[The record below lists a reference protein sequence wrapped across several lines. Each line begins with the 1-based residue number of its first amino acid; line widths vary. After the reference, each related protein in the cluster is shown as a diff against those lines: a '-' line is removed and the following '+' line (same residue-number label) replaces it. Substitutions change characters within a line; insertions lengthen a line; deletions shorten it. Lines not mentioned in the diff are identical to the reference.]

1 VFRTVPED
9 RLHHLI
15 RQACQLH
22 RDEESVYRH
31 IQREFGSIKPMMADL
46 THALPSLVKQKQEM
60 TRQTL
65 RVIGERRQFT
75 GYAEIGSKGRYWRGL
90 AGALKFKGPTWFIDE
105 RPQTFSPPDIMERG
119 QIARLDKQLPLDDYA
134 PLPEAIADQSL
145 DFVGC
150 YVGLHH
156 MTVERLTGFL
166 ASIRR
171 VLRPGGV
178 FIVREHDVHD
188 ERLRALVSLAHT
200 VFNAGL
206 AETWETNAAELR
218 FFEPIATWVKRLDE
232 AGFDDSAQRV
242 LQDND
247 PTDNTLLCFV
257 RRADGVVTSRAA
269 TKAVSA

>member
-1 VFRTVPED
+1 VPED

-31 IQREFGSIKPMMADL
+31 VQREFGTVKPLLADL
-46 THALPSLVKQKQEM
+46 THALPSLIRQKQEM

-65 RVIGERRQFT
+65 QLLGQRRQFT
-75 GYAEIGSKGRYWRGL
+75 GYAEIGSKGRYYRGL
-90 AGALKFKGPTWFIDE
+90 AAALQFKGPTYFIDE
-105 RPQTFSPPDIMERG
+105 RPQSFSPPDILERG
-119 QIARLDKQLPLDDYA
+119 QIGKLGTQLPLDDYA
-134 PLPEAIADQSL
+134 PLPEVIADQSL

-156 MTVERLTGFL
+156 MALDKLGPFL
-166 ASIRR
+166 ASVRR

-178 FIVREHDVHD
+178 FVVRDHDVRD
-188 ERLRALVSLAHT
+188 ENLRALVSLAHT

-218 FFEPIATWVKRLDE
+218 LFEPVATWVKRLDE
-232 AGFDDSAQRV
+232 AGFDDSGHRL

-247 PTDNTLLCFV
+247 PTDNTLLCFL
-257 RRADGVVTSRAA
+257 RRAGGVAGSRMAA
-269 TKAVSA
+269 KAVSA